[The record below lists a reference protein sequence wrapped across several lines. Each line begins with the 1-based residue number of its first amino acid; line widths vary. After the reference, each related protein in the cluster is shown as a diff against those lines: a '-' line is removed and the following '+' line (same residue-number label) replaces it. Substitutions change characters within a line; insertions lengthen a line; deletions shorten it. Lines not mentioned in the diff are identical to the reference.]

1 MAMTD
6 EDFEKL
12 FKSLK
17 GKNKGDSGVLQ
28 KYKEESKLGE
38 KKLTPV
44 PMPSYSSEDNPSYKG
59 KKLTPAPMPSY
70 SQDSLNNSLNLNK
83 KPAKIT
89 DDGMMLLKK
98 GGYVKSADGIAQRGK
113 TKGRMC

>member
-17 GKNKGDSGVLQ
+17 GKNKGDSNFIK
-28 KYKEESKLGE
+28 KYKEESKPGE
-38 KKLTPV
+38 KKITAV
-44 PMPSYSSEDNPSYKG
+44 PMPSYLPADLEYKG
-59 KKLTPAPMPSY
+59 KKITAVPMPSY
-70 SQDSLNNSLNLNK
+70 SQDSLDLNK

-89 DDGMMLLKK
+89 DDGMMLLKN

>member
-6 EDFEKL
+6 EDYEKL

-17 GKNKGDSGVLQ
+17 GENKKNFDSI
-28 KYKEESKLGE
+28 KKDKEEFKPGE

-44 PMPSYSSEDNPSYKG
+44 PMPSYSSGDPLYKG
-59 KKLTPAPMPSY
+59 KKLIPAPMPSY
-70 SQDSLNNSLNLNK
+70 PQDSLDLNK

-89 DDGMMLLKK
+89 DNEMMLLKT

>member
-12 FKSLK
+12 FKSLR

-44 PMPSYSSEDNPSYKG
+44 PMPSYSDDNPSYKG
-59 KKLTPAPMPSY
+59 KKLIPAPMP
-70 SQDSLNNSLNLNK
+70 
-83 KPAKIT
+83 
-89 DDGMMLLKK
+89 
-98 GGYVKSADGIAQRGK
+98 
-113 TKGRMC
+113 

>member
-6 EDFEKL
+6 EDYEKL

-44 PMPSYSSEDNPSYKG
+44 PMPSYSSEDNPSYKER
-59 KKLTPAPMPSY
+59 KLTPVPMPSY
-70 SQDSLNNSLNLNK
+70 SQDSLDLNK

-89 DDGMMLLKK
+89 DDGMMLLKN

>member
-44 PMPSYSSEDNPSYKG
+44 PMPSYLSEDNSSYKG
-59 KKLTPAPMPSY
+59 KKLTPVPMPSY
-70 SQDSLNNSLNLNK
+70 SQDSLDLNK

-89 DDGMMLLKK
+89 DDGMMLLKN
-98 GGYVKSADGIAQRGK
+98 GGSVSASSRADGIAQRGK

>member
-12 FKSLK
+12 FKSLR

-44 PMPSYSSEDNPSYKG
+44 PMPSYSDDNPSY
-59 KKLTPAPMPSY
+59 
-70 SQDSLNNSLNLNK
+70 
-83 KPAKIT
+83 
-89 DDGMMLLKK
+89 
-98 GGYVKSADGIAQRGK
+98 
-113 TKGRMC
+113 

>member
-12 FKSLK
+12 FKNLK
-17 GKNKGDSGVLQ
+17 GENKKDSGFTK
-28 KYKEESKLGE
+28 KYKEESKPGE
-38 KKLTPV
+38 KKLTPS
-44 PMPSYSSEDNPSYKG
+44 PMPSYSSEDLEFKG

-70 SQDSLNNSLNLNK
+70 SQDNLDLNK

-89 DDGMMLLKK
+89 DNGMMLLKN
-98 GGYVKSADGIAQRGK
+98 GGSVSASSRGDGIAQRGK

>member
-6 EDFEKL
+6 EDYEKL

-17 GKNKGDSGVLQ
+17 GENKKDSNFIK
-28 KYKEESKLGE
+28 KYKEESKPGE

-44 PMPSYSSEDNPSYKG
+44 PMPSYSSEDNPSYKER
-59 KKLTPAPMPSY
+59 KLTPVPMPSY
-70 SQDSLNNSLNLNK
+70 SQDSLDLNK

-89 DDGMMLLKK
+89 DNGMMLLKN